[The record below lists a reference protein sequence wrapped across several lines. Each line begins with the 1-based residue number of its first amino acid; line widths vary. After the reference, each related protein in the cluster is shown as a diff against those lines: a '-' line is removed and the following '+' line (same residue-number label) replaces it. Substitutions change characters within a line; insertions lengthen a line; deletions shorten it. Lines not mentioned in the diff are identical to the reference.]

1 MQLQQK
7 MNQQN
12 MFKQTNNKRLDNVAV
27 KRDGGSLIDTS
38 RIITT
43 MYKVQL
49 NLNWNKNPDFK
60 SDAELIVIIK
70 ERK

>member
-49 NLNWNKNPDFK
+49 NWNKNPDFK